1 MKILAIGLSV
11 YDISVALN
19 EPLILD
25 EKYRVSDRY
34 ECVGGQASNAAC
46 VCAKWKKDTY
56 MISRI
61 GDDASGNAILSS
73 YQEVGLHTQYMKVLS
88 NFKTSSSIIINHQ
101 DCGKRTILNQQDT
114 MGKISFSL
122 PSQADFILFDAHEEE
137 TSLKALESFPNAQ
150 CMLDAERA
158 NQFTLQLAEHMDYIV
173 GSERFAKEFT
183 QLNVCEENYEAIIQ
197 KIKKLNNKHVVITL
211 GSKGLIYEEKG
222 IVKHMP
228 AFCVNVVD
236 TTGAGDI
243 FHGALLYAIS
253 EKMEWVES
261 LRFASLASALSI
273 QQKGGFTS
281 IPTLDEMKKAF
292 HSYKQ

>member
-11 YDISVALN
+11 YDISVVLN
-19 EPLILD
+19 EPFVLD

-46 VCAKWKKDTY
+46 VCAKWGIDTY
-56 MISRI
+56 IISRI

-73 YQEVGLHTQYMKVLS
+73 YKDIGLHTQYIRILS

-101 DCGKRTILNQQDT
+101 DCGKRTILNQQDVIEEVT
-114 MGKISFSL
+114 FSL
-122 PSQADFILFDAHEEE
+122 PEQADFILFDAHEEK
-137 TSLKALESFPNAQ
+137 TSLKALKSFPDAL

-158 NQFTLQLAEHMDYIV
+158 NKFTLQLAKHMDYIV
-173 GSERFAKEFT
+173 GSERFAREYT
-183 QLNVCEENYEAIIQ
+183 QLEVCEENYEAIIN
-197 KIKKLNNKHVVITL
+197 KIKMLNNKHVVITL
-211 GSKGLIYEEKG
+211 GSKGLIYEENG
-222 IVKHMP
+222 VVKHMP
-228 AFCVNVVD
+228 AFCVKVVD

-253 EKMEWVES
+253 EKMKWVES

-273 QQKGGFTS
+273 QRKGGFTS
-281 IPTLDEMKKAF
+281 IPTLDEMKKEF
-292 HSYKQ
+292 TVL